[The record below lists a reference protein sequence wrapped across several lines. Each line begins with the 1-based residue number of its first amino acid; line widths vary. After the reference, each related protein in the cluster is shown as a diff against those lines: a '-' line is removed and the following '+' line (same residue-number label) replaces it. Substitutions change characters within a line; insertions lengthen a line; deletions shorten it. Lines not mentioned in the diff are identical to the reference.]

1 MSGNGIASGANSAG
15 FTNGSASTSGYRVSM
30 VGGALE
36 VSARLSTPEELD
48 LLVNVLEANKTL
60 WASAPVSE
68 PRPQPAAK
76 AKLEFL
82 DGAPLPKT
90 KPAAVSA

>member
-1 MSGNGIASGANSAG
+1 MSANGMAAGGNSAG
-15 FTNGSASTSGYRVSM
+15 FTNGAGASSGYRVSM

-60 WASAPVSE
+60 WASAVSE

-82 DGAPLPKT
+82 DGAPLPKA

>member
-1 MSGNGIASGANSAG
+1 MSGNGITSGGNSAG
-15 FTNGSASTSGYRVSM
+15 FTNGSASSSGYRVSM

-68 PRPQPAAK
+68 PRPQPKATR

-82 DGAPLPKT
+82 DGM
-90 KPAAVSA
+90 PAQKAELTS